1 MIRSTEAVIAG
12 VVMLGSI
19 IYLFNVPSV
28 ETEDPSK
35 QYIRSLLDSY
45 SEVARVLATKDPYN
59 LKLLIGAAMPRGY
72 NQKIDI
78 NYYKKLQVLTGIGSA
93 PVEEYMLLPSEGTVS
108 LADSE
113 LKSNWYR
120 SVFRITNTGT
130 ESITGGTSIT
140 ASLYKQD
147 IDDNGIADPIDLDS
161 IRVFTDEGELN
172 SSLTSYEDYYDRTV
186 VSLSVDVELEG
197 GETENLYIYYLMG
210 DDYE

>member
-12 VVMLGSI
+12 VIMLGSI
-19 IYLFNVPSV
+19 LYLFNVPSV
-28 ETEDPSK
+28 ETGDPAK

-45 SEVARVLATKDPYN
+45 SEVVRVLATKDPYN

-78 NYYKKLQVLTGIGSA
+78 NYYRKLQVLTGIGSA
-93 PVEEYMLLPSEGTVS
+93 PTEGYMLLPSEGTVN

-147 IDDNGIADPIDLDS
+147 IDDNGVADPIDLDS

-186 VSLSVDVELEG
+186 VSLSVDVKLEG